1 MDKFDIIR
9 KAFKA
14 EPTERVPF
22 AIWKHFPDFDKSP
35 EGLLKAQMDFQNKF
49 DSDIMKI
56 SISGRSFAS
65 DFGAQ
70 LGGYDPDSGSRI
82 CVKYPIEKIDDWENI
97 KTIDINSGEFGNQI
111 KAMKL
116 INREVDGKVPTMMTV
131 FSPLMVASQIDK
143 NLILH
148 YRKDPQL
155 VGEQFKIIISAL
167 TDFTK
172 ASLDVGA
179 NGIFLATQHFNQRL
193 TDEERMELEFEPM
206 KSLIEKSLKK
216 NNFLV
221 LHLHGDNPDYDL
233 ATKLPINAINWHDQQ
248 TAPNLSEARKIFKGG
263 LLGGLNTES
272 WKDPSNPED
281 VSSMI
286 TSVYKDF
293 KDSGLIISPGCVIPQ
308 FVSDFMIETA
318 VKTIKNLKKRVKY

>member
-22 AIWKHFPDFDKSP
+22 AIWKHFPEFDKSP

-65 DFGAQ
+65 DFGAK

-97 KTIDINSGEFGNQI
+97 KTINLNSGEFGNQI
-111 KAMKL
+111 KALKL
-116 INREVDGKVPTMMTV
+116 INREVDGRVPTMMTV

-155 VGEQFKIIISAL
+155 VGEQFRIIISAL

-172 ASLDVGA
+172 ASLDAGA
-179 NGIFLATQHFNQRL
+179 NGIFLATQHFNHRL

-206 KSLIEKSLKK
+206 KSLIKKSLKK

-221 LHLHGDNPDYDL
+221 LHLHGDNPDYEL

-272 WKDPSNPED
+272 WKDISNPKD

-293 KDSGLIISPGCVIPQ
+293 KDSGLIIAPGCVIPQ
-308 FVSDFMIETA
+308 YISDFIIEKA
-318 VKTIKNLKKRVKY
+318 VKTIKNIKKSVNI